1 MVVCFYKSACLYK
14 YIYRY
19 LSSDIEVPIFF
30 SLFKFL
36 SEITSDIMK
45 VSITS
50 GKSEGPTRLNA
61 FDNALL
67 DAGIGDVNLIPVS
80 SILPKDTE
88 IVELPPIK
96 EGKMVNCVLSCVHSD
111 HPGDLITA
119 VVAVATSDDLGCVV
133 EHSGINQDPEKIK
146 AEAKTM
152 VEYMMEVRGLTIKE
166 IIIADENH
174 TVKKEAVAVAAVVY
188 LK

>member
-1 MVVCFYKSACLYK
+1 
-14 YIYRY
+14 
-19 LSSDIEVPIFF
+19 
-30 SLFKFL
+30 
-36 SEITSDIMK
+36 MK

-80 SILPKDTE
+80 SILPRDTE

-96 EGKMVNCVLSCVHSD
+96 EGEMVNCVLASAHSD
-111 HPGDLITA
+111 QPGDLITA
-119 VVAVATSDDLGCVV
+119 ALAVATSNDFGCVV

-146 AEAKTM
+146 QEAEAM
-152 VEYMMEVRGLTIKE
+152 VKYMMQVRGLTTRE
-166 IIIADENH
+166 IIIQYESH
-174 TVKKEAVAVAAVVY
+174 KVKKEAVAVAALVY

>member
-1 MVVCFYKSACLYK
+1 M
-14 YIYRY
+14 
-19 LSSDIEVPIFF
+19 
-30 SLFKFL
+30 
-36 SEITSDIMK
+36 MK

-80 SILPKDTE
+80 SILPADTE
-88 IVELPPIK
+88 IVELPHIK
-96 EGKMVNCVLSCVHSD
+96 EGKMINCVLSCAHSD
-111 HPGDLITA
+111 KTGDLITA
-119 VVAVATSDDLGCVV
+119 VVAVATSDDFGCVV

-146 AEAKTM
+146 EEAEAMLK
-152 VEYMMEVRGLTIKE
+152 YMMQVRDLKIRE
-166 IIIADENH
+166 IIIVDESH
-174 TVKKEAVAVAAVVY
+174 KVIKEAVAVAAVVY